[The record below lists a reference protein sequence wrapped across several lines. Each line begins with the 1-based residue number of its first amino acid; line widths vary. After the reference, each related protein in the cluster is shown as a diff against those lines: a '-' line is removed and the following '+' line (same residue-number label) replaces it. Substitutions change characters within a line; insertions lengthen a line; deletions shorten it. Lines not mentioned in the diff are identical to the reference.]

1 MGKLRVLFV
10 CIHNSARSQMAEAFM
25 NDLAG
30 DIFEA
35 ESAGME
41 PGVINPVVIEVMKEI
56 GYDLS
61 NNQTKGVYDFFKQG
75 KSYHYVISVCDEAN
89 AQRCP
94 TFPGLTRRI
103 SWSFEDPAAFTGSIE
118 EKKEQTR
125 VVRDKIKT
133 EVKEFI
139 NSYNHTKF

>member
-10 CIHNSARSQMAEAFM
+10 CVHNSARSQMAEAFL

-30 DIFEA
+30 DEFEA

-61 NNQTKGVYDFFKQG
+61 KNQTKGVYDFFKQG

-94 TFPGLTRRI
+94 TFPGLTKRI
-103 SWSFEDPAAFTGSIE
+103 SWSFEDPASFTGRIE
-118 EKKEQTR
+118 EKKEKTR
-125 VVRDKIKT
+125 LVRDKIKS
-133 EVKEFI
+133 EVESFI
-139 NSYNHTKF
+139 KTYNQTNF

>member
-10 CIHNSARSQMAEAFM
+10 CVHNSARSQMAEAFM

-30 DIFEA
+30 DIFQA

-41 PGVINPVVIEVMKEI
+41 PGVINPVVVEVMKEI

-103 SWSFEDPAAFTGSIE
+103 SWSFEDPASFTGSDE

-125 VVRDKIKT
+125 LVRDKIKT
-133 EVKEFI
+133 EVKDFI
-139 NSYNHTKF
+139 NTYNQTKF